1 MKIKLFRIFNLLR
14 PQFLF
19 LFVVAIIL
27 TAIFSS
33 IDKFNIVI
41 TIFIVFFLAM
51 FIYPKTLEINENV
64 YIYSERVLKPRPK
77 ISFVRKTR
85 SFVKVHF
92 NVTEIQNLEFHQNF
106 IEKLFDVGHIS
117 FQGKTNF
124 EIDKNDLENE
134 ELVNNNH
141 LIYGIPNFKEFTLKM
156 KGIIK

>member
-33 IDKFNIVI
+33 IGKFNIVI
-41 TIFIVFFLAM
+41 AIFIVLFLGM
-51 FIYPKTLEINENV
+51 FLYPKTLEINENV
-64 YIYSERVLKPRPK
+64 YIYSECVLEPRPK

-85 SFVKVHF
+85 SFVKAHF
-92 NVTEIQNLEFHQNF
+92 KVTEVKNLEFHQNF

-117 FQGKTNF
+117 FEGETAFAIYK
-124 EIDKNDLENE
+124 IDLENV